1 MNSWSPNNQSPAQK
15 PAILLVANWDSNV
28 GYAWWLMESYWV
40 RISQQYADDYKVILS
55 FPTIS
60 KIPDHLQNAS
70 IDCVECA
77 IAQGWKIGFLDRV
90 GFITRNKIK
99 LIYLTDHPSY
109 SIWYFLY
116 RCLGVKWIITHD
128 HSPGLRDAPS
138 GIKKRVKSLL
148 NRVPWLS
155 ANASI
160 GATEYVQERLQRVNC
175 IPATKCFAAP
185 NGILLRD
192 VPGDKHKLREKLSI
206 ALDSCV
212 IITVARAN
220 KYKGIDFA
228 LDVFK
233 FIAQAHPDLNFTYLM
248 VGDGPHLAE
257 FKGRAADLGLAER
270 VVFTGRVDTVD
281 EYLAAADIAFHP
293 SLGEVG
299 YCLAILEYMQAQLPV
314 VVPNNPSVCGATNA
328 QTGIIYPEFNLEAAA
343 AALVRLMQQPLL
355 RAQQGAAGRQTV
367 ENQFNLEKTQQA
379 LINVFET
386 IMRR

>member
-1 MNSWSPNNQSPAQK
+1 MISQSSNPK

-40 RISQQYADDYKVILS
+40 RIARHYADDFKIILS

-60 KIPDHLQNAS
+60 KIPDHLQKAP

-77 IAQGWKIGFLDRV
+77 FAQGWKINFLDRL
-90 GFITRNKIK
+90 GFIVRNKIK

-109 SIWYFLY
+109 SVWYFLY

-138 GIKKRVKSLL
+138 GVKKLFKSLL
-148 NRVPWLS
+148 NRMPWLS
-155 ANASI
+155 ANACI
-160 GATEYVQERLQRVNC
+160 GATQYVQERLQRVNC
-175 IPATKCFAAP
+175 IPAEKCFAAP

-192 VPGDKHKLREKLSI
+192 LRVDKHELRQKLGI

-233 FIAQAHPDLNFTYLM
+233 FITQAHPDLNFTYLM

-257 FKGRAADLGLAER
+257 FKGRATELGLAEQ

-314 VVPNNPSVCGATNA
+314 VVPDNPSVCGATNA
-328 QTGIIYPEFNLEAAA
+328 QTGSIYPEFKVEAAA
-343 AALVRLMQQPLL
+343 DALVRLMQQPVL
-355 RAQQGAAGRQTV
+355 RAQQGEAGRQTV
-367 ENQFNLEKTQQA
+367 EMQFNLEKTQQA

-386 IMRR
+386 IIRR